1 MMIFSGGA
9 AQHAKPQRSTTGVN
23 LPSSRMAIV
32 GAGLGL
38 LFLLLLGRAF
48 YLQLVKQTF
57 LQGQGSARYS
67 RTIVLEANRGM
78 ITDRNGQP
86 LAISTPMQSIWA
98 SPADMDT
105 VSPAILLP

>member
-86 LAISTPMQSIWA
+86 LAQEIYFLELAQQLQQA
-98 SPADMDT
+98 LERLADIQ
-105 VSPAILLP
+105 P